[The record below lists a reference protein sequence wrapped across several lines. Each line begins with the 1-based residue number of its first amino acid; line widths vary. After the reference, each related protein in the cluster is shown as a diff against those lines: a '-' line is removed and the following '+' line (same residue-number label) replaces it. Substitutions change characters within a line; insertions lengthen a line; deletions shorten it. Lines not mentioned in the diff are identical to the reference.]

1 MSVDAHIMIDAVA
14 REKLEM
20 QILLSGFNDIK
31 RLVALR
37 LSSLGGAKTGKNVWE
52 CLSCSWLSCC
62 HLFEML
68 IPLQSLHNRRKH
80 K

>member
-31 RLVALR
+31 GLVVILGRSQNREKCLGVSFMLLAQL
-37 LSSLGGAKTGKNVWE
+37 LSS
-52 CLSCSWLSCC
+52 
-62 HLFEML
+62 
-68 IPLQSLHNRRKH
+68 I
-80 K
+80 